1 MEWKM
6 QKTAI
11 LILLLFSAPVLC
23 RQLSTVELKYRTADE
38 IIPSIKPLLSNN
50 EGISGR
56 GFQLFIKANPSSL
69 REIEK
74 LVVQLDKQ
82 ATQLIISVRN
92 LNDTNSLQSNI
103 SINGRVSYSTS
114 DTHNRITINT
124 GQQSTA
130 STHQRTPQIRVTEG
144 KPALIGSGTSFPI
157 KLSNRRRHN
166 GSLSE
171 LEVTEY
177 RTANSGF
184 YVTAWLTGDQVK
196 LEIQQQNQSALQH
209 GAIDTSNVN
218 TSVFG
223 KLGQWIEIGNIG
235 SSNNSI
241 RQNIGARVSQTNTQR
256 DVVYLKVE
264 KAN

>member
-1 MEWKM
+1 M

-11 LILLLFSAPVLC
+11 LILLLFSTPILC
-23 RQLSTVELKYRTADE
+23 QQLSIVDLKYRTADE

-69 REIEK
+69 REIKK
-74 LVVQLDKQ
+74 LVTQLDKQ
-82 ATQLIISVRN
+82 AAQLIISVKN

-103 SINGRVSYSTS
+103 SINGRINYSTS
-114 DTHNRITINT
+114 GTDNRTTINT
-124 GQQSTA
+124 DEQSTT
-130 STHQRTPQIRVTEG
+130 STHQRRPQIRVTEG

-157 KLSNRRRHN
+157 KLSKRDRHN
-166 GSLSE
+166 GSVRE

-209 GAIDTSNVN
+209 GAIDTSSVN

-235 SSNNSI
+235 NSSNTIN
-241 RQNIGARVSQTNTQR
+241 QNIGARVSQTNTQR

-264 KAN
+264 KVN